1 VSCRRLA
8 AVLLLSGSAL
18 AQTYKPAAIE
28 QANLGVS
35 LSQKED
41 YKGAVQ
47 AYRKAL
53 AIDPRLPNLYLNLGL
68 AYFKQGDFQQALDA
82 FQKEPRSDRT
92 VTLIGMSQFGLGQ
105 YKQAAAT
112 LQPLSE
118 SQPDNSELSYLLA
131 KCHLWAGQYDQAME
145 MFRRLL
151 LHDPDS
157 APVHMLMAEALDADD
172 REKEATEEFLAA
184 VKANPKQLEAHF
196 GLGYLYFKQK
206 RYPEAERELHA
217 ELENNSEHALSI
229 AYLGDIMMRDAR
241 REQAL
246 AMLKRAETL
255 DNNLHVVHQDLGIYY
270 QEEKQFDLALHEF
283 QEAVRTA
290 PDNYDAHYRLA
301 RIYKQMGQPAN
312 AEKEFAIVQKL
323 HQKKDEEPLMRIS
336 GPR

>member
-1 VSCRRLA
+1 M
-8 AVLLLSGSAL
+8 LLLVGSSA

-28 QANLGVS
+28 QANLGVA
-35 LSQKED
+35 LSKKED
-41 YKGAVQ
+41 YIDAVQ
-47 AYRKAL
+47 AYKKAL
-53 AIDPRLPNLYLNLGL
+53 ALDPTLPNLYLNLGL
-68 AYFKQGDFQQALDA
+68 AYFKQGDFPQALAA
-82 FQKEPRSDRT
+82 FQKEPASDRT

-151 LHDPDS
+151 VRDPDS
-157 APVHMLMAEALDADD
+157 APVHMLMAEAMDADD
-172 REKEATEEFLAA
+172 RQKEATEEFLAA
-184 VKANPKQLEAHF
+184 VKANPKQPEAHF

-206 RYPEAERELHA
+206 MYPEAERELQT
-217 ELENNSEHALSI
+217 ELANNPEHALSV
-229 AYLGDIMMRDAR
+229 AYLGDIMLRDGR
-241 REQAL
+241 RAQSL
-246 AMLKRAETL
+246 TMLKRAETL

-270 QEEKQFDLALHEF
+270 QEQSQLDLALHEF

-301 RIYKQMGQPAN
+301 RIYKQMGQTAN

-323 HQKKDEEPLMRIS
+323 HRKKDEEPLMRIS
-336 GPR
+336 GPQ